1 MWLFF
6 FFFSRRRPA
15 SAFVSLAHLRDRR
28 RPSSPFNFSSPLLP
42 TDTHTA
48 RHLAERH
55 AGIAVPAAATETASL
70 SPSARRA
77 PSFSA
82 ALQRNRRDAAT
93 FLFFLL
99 PCAKGLLLSIT
110 CHLILARQLTRSLAS
125 AQAKHVRPAPRGANA
140 GAFSQ
145 QPLATCKKSKCLEP
159 KHVTFFAVVPHRACA
174 PPPLPPAGNL
184 AQAAKALRDLCT
196 KPCGRKHFATRWG
209 CRFHA
214 VVEFR
219 RHVVMITVVIGPFR
233 DQSRFRS
240 AERPP
245 SVLSGQD
252 KRLFSD

>member
-1 MWLFF
+1 MVGMEKKMALQRYLVLHPNVRLLFKRQHLTVKNVLDCCGF
-6 FFFSRRRPA
+6 FSFFFSRRRPA

-174 PPPLPPAGNL
+174 PPLQVTWHRPP
-184 AQAAKALRDLCT
+184 KLCGT
-196 KPCGRKHFATRWG
+196 FA
-209 CRFHA
+209 
-214 VVEFR
+214 
-219 RHVVMITVVIGPFR
+219 
-233 DQSRFRS
+233 QSRVVASTLQLVGGVVFTLL
-240 AERPP
+240 
-245 SVLSGQD
+245 LSLED
-252 KRLFSD
+252 TR